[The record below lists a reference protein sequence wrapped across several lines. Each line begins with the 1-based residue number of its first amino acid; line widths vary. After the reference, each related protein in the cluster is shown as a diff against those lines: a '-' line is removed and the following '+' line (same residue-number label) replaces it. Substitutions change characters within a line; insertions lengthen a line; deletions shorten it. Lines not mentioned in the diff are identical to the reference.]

1 MTTLTIGDSFM
12 RKILRGSAIALGLL
26 ACGGSTV
33 ASRFVGTWSCVN
45 DVHGGLPTSWTMD
58 LVENADGT
66 LSPPETDPGDVDAS
80 IGVCNAKNIIFVV
93 SGSVA
98 QSQAITCVTTLY
110 EGETDTTQTT
120 LTLDGGQLTYDE
132 NGTETGKL
140 VGERM
145 FFPLAGRPATRS
157 PAAS

>member
-1 MTTLTIGDSFM
+1 
-12 RKILRGSAIALGLL
+12 
-26 ACGGSTV
+26 
-33 ASRFVGTWSCVN
+33 
-45 DVHGGLPTSWTMD
+45 MD

-120 LTLDGGQLTYDE
+120 LTLDGGQLTSPFKVRHDVQARPRSFAV
-132 NGTETGKL
+132 ET
-140 VGERM
+140 
-145 FFPLAGRPATRS
+145 
-157 PAAS
+157 